1 MLIDAE
7 KSFAPKVMAAWRV
20 AAAKES
26 YLRRNR
32 VRRFFI
38 FIFFA
43 IFRALFYA
51 AILRGITFEILSAHS
66 FIWIH

>member
-26 YLRRNR
+26 YLRRNPCLHE
-32 VRRFFI
+32 F
-38 FIFFA
+38 
-43 IFRALFYA
+43 LF
-51 AILRGITFEILSAHS
+51 
-66 FIWIH
+66 WICKSKNSSN